1 MVLVT
6 LDSAYKF
13 KFCRKIYLSTSDGSP
28 YRISSQD
35 QSSLLSAA
43 HMLVYHITKNWLDSQ
58 NSIPLSSKTETEV
71 PSKGTWIALKG
82 TNEFSTTVLHPE
94 CRKMSVPMEP

>member
-13 KFCRKIYLSTSDGSP
+13 KFFQKKYLSTSDGSP

-35 QSSLLSAA
+35 QTSLLSAA
-43 HMLVYHITKNWLDSQ
+43 NMYL
-58 NSIPLSSKTETEV
+58 
-71 PSKGTWIALKG
+71 
-82 TNEFSTTVLHPE
+82 FTTLP
-94 CRKMSVPMEP
+94 RTS